1 MAEGT
6 DGFVTAA
13 VNGQEEGLEFLE
25 KMLKVAQPERVF
37 GQPQTYGEYTI
48 ITASEAVAGMG
59 YGFGV
64 GGGEGSMEDE
74 KGSGSGSGGGG
85 GGGGASSSRPVAVIS
100 VGPRG
105 VTVEPVIDA
114 TKIMLAMFTTL
125 GSMLLMLARMRSGS
139 RD

>member
-1 MAEGT
+1 MVEGT
-6 DGFVTAA
+6 DGLISSA
-13 VNGQEEGLEFLE
+13 VKSQKEGFEFLE
-25 KMLKVAQPERVF
+25 KILDVAQPEKVF

-48 ITASEAVAGMG
+48 ITASEALAGLG
-59 YGFGV
+59 YGFAM
-64 GGGEGSMEDE
+64 GGGESRVEDAE
-74 KGSGSGSGGGG
+74 ESGSGVGGGG

-139 RD
+139 RG

>member
-6 DGFVTAA
+6 DGIVTAA
-13 VNGQEEGLEFLE
+13 VKSQEEGLEFLE
-25 KMLKVAQPERVF
+25 KVLEVAQPERVF

-48 ITASEAVAGMG
+48 ITASEAVAGLG
-59 YGFGV
+59 YGFAV

-74 KGSGSGSGGGG
+74 EGSGSGSGGGG